1 MENKNKL
8 KKSINDNKNSLIR
21 ALFIFYFMM
30 LEFSQNTFTKSVRNN
45 ILSDIFCK
53 HLIKCI
59 NLIIILRYIL
69 KISDIDKLMLNT
81 CILYILF
88 IILSKIEYEWSL
100 IIIGIFIIY
109 FLMDTKMEYCDILN
123 RKIDNILNDEE
134 KIKIQKKH
142 NINRGIIIFILIAI
156 MIIGCGSYGKKKI
169 VQYGGKFDLIKFI
182 YYNK

>member
-1 MENKNKL
+1 
-8 KKSINDNKNSLIR
+8 
-21 ALFIFYFMM
+21 
-30 LEFSQNTFTKSVRNN
+30 
-45 ILSDIFCK
+45 
-53 HLIKCI
+53 
-59 NLIIILRYIL
+59 
-69 KISDIDKLMLNT
+69 
-81 CILYILF
+81 
-88 IILSKIEYEWSL
+88 
-100 IIIGIFIIY
+100 
-109 FLMDTKMEYCDILN
+109 MDTKMEYCDILN